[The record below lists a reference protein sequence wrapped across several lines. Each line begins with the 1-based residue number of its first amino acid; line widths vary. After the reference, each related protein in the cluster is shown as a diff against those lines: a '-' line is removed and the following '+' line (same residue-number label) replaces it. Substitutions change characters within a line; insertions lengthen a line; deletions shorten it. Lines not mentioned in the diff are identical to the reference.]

1 MLLILKLCKLGS
13 AIGPLWDLSA
23 KSALMIEMQGSG
35 RMLWSPRTMAVG
47 FTANLAREHQ
57 RSLFDYPNVS
67 TTHLSSR
74 FSRSDLISRNCR
86 HEDVHQCALSHND
99 SIRFIKVYFDL
110 MKDMLSRLFRM
121 LKSGVYAHRYMN
133 KHHGF
138 FSLH

>member
-13 AIGPLWDLSA
+13 AIRPLLDLSA

-35 RMLWSPRTMAVG
+35 RMLCTSPRTMAVG

-57 RSLFDYPNVS
+57 RSLFAYPNVS

-74 FSRSDLISRNCR
+74 FSRNDLISRNCR

-110 MKDMLSRLFRM
+110 MKEFLTTCFLAYSEC
-121 LKSGVYAHRYMN
+121 
-133 KHHGF
+133 
-138 FSLH
+138 